1 MAKSREDLLK
11 DEFETKLKSL
21 HKEQANCNHQW
32 GKVEYDPEIK
42 SEPYGCRIEKQGVDV
57 WSVPEGYRDVEY
69 KRWSRTCTKCGKI
82 EYTTEQRPTHYEP
95 YFS

>member
-42 SEPYGCRIEKQGVDV
+42 REPYG
-57 WSVPEGYRDVEY
+57 YRM
-69 KRWSRTCTKCGKI
+69 
-82 EYTTEQRPTHYEP
+82 
-95 YFS
+95 